1 MNDCIVLSA
10 EALDGIGGDDL
21 SYIAERNPVA
31 AERVRVARR
40 GESSPRDRRARS
52 VCGSAHGRRSGGR
65 SNQRRISPDRFRPYL
80 VYPLMLLGFGYNE
93 ESRIATVAFGAL
105 GMVLL
110 PVASALSRVPAA
122 RADVGGAAGTS
133 PPRGAALAHYRRA
146 VRALAAPQEYR
157 PECLWL
163 ATLLAGALNAALSS
177 TLIAIERRLVHWQP
191 E

>member
-1 MNDCIVLSA
+1 MCSPFVTTPASTA
-10 EALDGIGGDDL
+10 
-21 SYIAERNPVA
+21 
-31 AERVRVARR
+31 R
-40 GESSPRDRRARS
+40 GELAARS
-52 VCGSAHGRRSGGR
+52 PGAIGVWLGARPTLWRAVEPTADFARS
-65 SNQRRISPDRFRPYL
+65 IPPVL

-93 ESRIATVAFGAL
+93 ESRITTVAFGAL

-133 PPRGAALAHYRRA
+133 PPRGAALAHHRRA
-146 VRALAAPQEYR
+146 VRATAFRVRALAALQEYR
-157 PECLWL
+157 PEPLWL
-163 ATLLAGALNAALSS
+163 VILLAGALNAALSS

>member
-93 ESRIATVAFGAL
+93 ESRIATW
-105 GMVLL
+105 
-110 PVASALSRVPAA
+110 
-122 RADVGGAAGTS
+122 
-133 PPRGAALAHYRRA
+133 AALRVLRLPEALPSLITGARCAPSRR
-146 VRALAAPQEYR
+146 
-157 PECLWL
+157 CK
-163 ATLLAGALNAALSS
+163 S
-177 TLIAIERRLVHWQP
+177 TARSASGW
-191 E
+191 